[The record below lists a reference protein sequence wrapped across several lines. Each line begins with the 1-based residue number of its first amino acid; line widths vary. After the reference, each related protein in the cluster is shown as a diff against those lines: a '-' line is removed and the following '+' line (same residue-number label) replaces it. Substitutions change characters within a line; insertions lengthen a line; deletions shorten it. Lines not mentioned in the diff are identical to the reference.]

1 MKAYERF
8 LNYVTVHTSSNS
20 QSETVPTSR
29 IQFDLANV
37 LVDELKSLGVKDAR
51 VDDKCYVYASIEA
64 TPGYED
70 KPAIGFIAHIDTT
83 PDFCGE
89 NVNPVIIDNYSGE
102 DIVLGESS
110 RVLSPDEFPHLPALR
125 GRTLIVT
132 DGSTLLGADN
142 KAGIAEIMTLAENLI
157 KNEIPHGRICIGFT
171 PDEEVG
177 SGADHLDIQ
186 AFGADFAYTVDGGPE
201 GEISYE
207 NFNAAS
213 ASFDINGFNV
223 HPGEAKDTMIN
234 ASLVAT
240 EINSMLP
247 TGETPRDTMD
257 YEGFFHM
264 TSINGSVEHAKL
276 DYIIRDHDLAVL
288 EARKATLRLIEKLMN
303 EKYGE
308 GTVSLTLKDQYRNM
322 VEKIKPCFHI
332 IENASAA
339 VEKAGIEPMI
349 IPVRGGTDGANL
361 SFKGLPCPNLGTGGY
376 AFHGPYEHITVE
388 GMDKTVEILENI
400 VAIYADMQ
408 K

>member
-157 KNEIPHGRICIGFT
+157 QNEIPHGRICIGFT

-201 GEISYE
+201 GEI
-207 NFNAAS
+207 
-213 ASFDINGFNV
+213 
-223 HPGEAKDTMIN
+223 
-234 ASLVAT
+234 
-240 EINSMLP
+240 
-247 TGETPRDTMD
+247 
-257 YEGFFHM
+257 
-264 TSINGSVEHAKL
+264 
-276 DYIIRDHDLAVL
+276 
-288 EARKATLRLIEKLMN
+288 
-303 EKYGE
+303 
-308 GTVSLTLKDQYRNM
+308 
-322 VEKIKPCFHI
+322 
-332 IENASAA
+332 
-339 VEKAGIEPMI
+339 
-349 IPVRGGTDGANL
+349 
-361 SFKGLPCPNLGTGGY
+361 
-376 AFHGPYEHITVE
+376 
-388 GMDKTVEILENI
+388 
-400 VAIYADMQ
+400 
-408 K
+408 